1 MAKQIEVTKEMLESY
16 RSKKEEIRELEY
28 KLKHL
33 GEGDSMVD
41 NDTIFD
47 YRSGYPQPQAVV
59 GVDWDKILRKDN
71 LYRKKISE
79 LEPECQMIEEFIEEI
94 KDSMTRRIF
103 RMYYIEGMSQKM
115 IGKIVHMDR
124 SRISR
129 KIDDFLKNAH
139 KAQKAHL

>member
-1 MAKQIEVTKEMLESY
+1 MDKQTEATKEMLESY
-16 RSKKEEIRELEY
+16 RSKKEEIEELQY

-33 GEGDSMVD
+33 GKGDSMVG

-59 GVDWDKILRKDN
+59 GTDWKKVSRTEQR
-71 LYRKKISE
+71 YRNKISE
-79 LEPECQMIEEFIEEI
+79 LESECQMIEDFVEGI

-103 RMYYIEGMSQKM
+103 RMYYLEGMSQKA
-115 IGKIVHMDR
+115 IGEKIHMDR

-129 KIDDFLKNAH
+129 KIDVFLKNAH
-139 KAQKAHL
+139 KAHKAHL